1 MNYILHLALTLAVAV
16 KRKQKDEFFF
26 LPEKKED
33 KENNKKAWSRLH
45 FTLTSPNL

>member
-1 MNYILHLALTLAVAV
+1 MS
-16 KRKQKDEFFF
+16 FF

-33 KENNKKAWSRLH
+33 KENNEKAWSLLH